1 MYSIYCIKCKC
12 GEHYIGST
20 RNPKKRTTNHK
31 IRLSN
36 PNAIGYNSKVYN
48 HLRKCSMMRDEVVLE
63 VLIDGLDRQEARDIE
78 FEYIQ
83 TFPGTL
89 NSQTGRSLDRNY
101 VLNRDRERH
110 TRYRK
115 NNPEKERARHL
126 KYYLAQKSLKSF
138 KNNA

>member
-1 MYSIYCIKCKC
+1 MYSIYCIKCNC

-20 RNPKKRTTNHK
+20 IDVNKRTTNHK

-36 PNAIGYNSKVYN
+36 PNAMGYDSKVYN
-48 HLRKCSMMRDEVVLE
+48 HLRKCCMIKDDVILE
-63 VLIDGLDRQEARDIE
+63 VLIDGLDRHEARDIE

-83 TFPGTL
+83 MFPGTL

-115 NNPEKERARHL
+115 LNPEKERARHK
-126 KYYLAQKSLKSF
+126 KYYLAKKSLKSF